1 MTFPSVNLLKIMS
14 TYNVCD
20 AGLSYRNIELK
31 NAAYSI
37 NELQSNGEE
46 QLDKQVKKRLL
57 VLLWRYF
64 QDVIVGN
71 TEIIRSSGI

>member
-1 MTFPSVNLLKIMS
+1 MS

-46 QLDKQVKKRLL
+46 QLDRLKKG
-57 VLLWRYF
+57 F
-64 QDVIVGN
+64 
-71 TEIIRSSGI
+71 

>member
-14 TYNVCD
+14 TYNVYD